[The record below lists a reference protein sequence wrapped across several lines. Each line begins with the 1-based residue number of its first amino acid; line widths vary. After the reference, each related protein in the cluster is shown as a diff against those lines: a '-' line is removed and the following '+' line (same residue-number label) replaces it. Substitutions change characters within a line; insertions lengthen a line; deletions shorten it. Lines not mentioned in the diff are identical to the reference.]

1 MKRIL
6 TVAVAAALLLPT
18 VAFAVSGTI
27 TATANVLTPL
37 TVTSDLRALD
47 FGDVFPGLAKSIA
60 WSDATSGQW
69 RIDGEAG
76 KEVQMAFTLPAN
88 LTSGAN
94 SMPISFAASDAAWN
108 TTNATAGATTFDP
121 AAGAVEFLDGTSGQ
135 LFVFLGGTVSPVQT
149 QAAGVYTGT
158 VLLDVVY
165 TGN

>member
-37 TVTSDLRALD
+37 SVTSNLRDLN
-47 FGDVFPGLAKSIA
+47 FGDVFPGLNKSVA

-88 LTSGAN
+88 LNSGPN
-94 SMPISFAASDAAWN
+94 SMPISFAATDAAWN
-108 TTNATAGATTFDP
+108 TTNSTAGAATFDP
-121 AAGAVEFLDGTSGQ
+121 ASGATELLDGGTGQ
-135 LFVFLGGTVSPVQT
+135 LFVFLGGTVSPAPT